1 MAGDSPK
8 QRSDIS
14 IRTIEGQTL
23 ILDRAAEQIHRLNP
37 TASLIWARC
46 DGHRTISEIA
56 EELAGFFDVDLET
69 ACEAVHTTLR
79 QLDELGLLDH
89 A

>member
-56 EELAGFFDVDLET
+56 EELTGSFDVDLET
-69 ACEAVHTTLR
+69 ACEAVHTTLHR
-79 QLDELGLLDH
+79 LDELGLLDH